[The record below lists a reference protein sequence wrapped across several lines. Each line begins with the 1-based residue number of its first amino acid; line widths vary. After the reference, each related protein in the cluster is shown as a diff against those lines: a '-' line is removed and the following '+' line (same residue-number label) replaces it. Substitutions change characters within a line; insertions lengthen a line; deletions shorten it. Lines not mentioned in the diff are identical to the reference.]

1 MEEPAG
7 ELDHLIN
14 QEVNIQTIGPDG
26 AHIVSP
32 DEDLTDDGGLE
43 SPEPNETKIESRK
56 GRSRERHFA
65 EPTAKILRRHS
76 ADAPLNRRSSFGS
89 SEYVGSQPHYQLP
102 QYRGRSASPYAGR
115 SESVS
120 RKATFVDG
128 EYIPESTSLFRP
140 TQARVS
146 SMQAVYDRKQEKT
159 RTPQSVKVDPNY
171 VPSDRLLRTT
181 SARVLAQQA
190 WVEHQKEVELQKQT
204 PTVKIDETYKP
215 SDRLMKTTKGYQAA
229 VQGWEK
235 EKEDRRL
242 ADDIWWEKRKT
253 PDVQQKSTK
262 KMAVPSK
269 LTEPTKAYLA
279 SKRPKAP
286 NGEESPMKHETPRSP
301 PPPISSHLLK
311 PTAATIQG
319 TWKVSHEKEL
329 HPEEPPKP
337 VLQLATK
344 NSNIHAKSKLYEET
358 SAAKS
363 KKKIFDPE
371 PRARSPSP
379 SRTTKELSAHLLAN
393 PKARSKSPQVKK
405 DPRESQ
411 WNSYA
416 TLSASKSELLQAQIA
431 PIHHSGQSN
440 HLQVSTPA
448 RRNSFDGGR
457 NGSTPQPTIN
467 PAASPKLR
475 PDTLHRLATP
485 KHVQSPVP
493 STTPGTPSRG
503 TPSTVPT
510 ASATSASARKASTSR
525 IPGPSPSKHATIAT
539 TNATK
544 TPVKL
549 AASTSA
555 APTTPPPSTVVIV
568 NTTSTPTSSTA
579 TVFTFPDTAGATPST
594 AAAEVPS
601 SSSATSDEG
610 APSTPIAAP
619 TESAYEPAIVVDV
632 AAATSMDASPAVVEP
647 VASESNTTSVE
658 ATSSPATDSS
668 TSTTNPEPPVVES
681 NDESN
686 HTNDNNNNKNG
697 HKSKKNKKRSSLVKH
712 LLPTE
717 VTAAVETAANAADA
731 SVPETF

>member
-14 QEVNIQTIGPDG
+14 QEVNIQTVGPDG
-26 AHIVSP
+26 AQIVSP

-43 SPEPNETKIESRK
+43 SPEPNVAKVESRK
-56 GRSRERHFA
+56 GRSRERFA
-65 EPTAKILRRHS
+65 EPTTKILRRHS
-76 ADAPLNRRSSFGS
+76 ADAPLNRRTSFGS
-89 SEYVGSQPHYQLP
+89 SDYVGTQPHYQLP

-235 EKEDRRL
+235 EREDRRL

-253 PDVQQKSTK
+253 PDVQKSAK
-262 KMAVPSK
+262 KIAVSSK

-319 TWKVSHEKEL
+319 TWKVAHEKEL

-344 NSNIHAKSKLYEET
+344 NSNIHAKSKLFEET

-431 PIHHSGQSN
+431 PIHHSGQPN

-457 NGSTPQPTIN
+457 NGTTPQPTIN

-493 STTPGTPSRG
+493 SAAPGTPSRG
-503 TPSTVPT
+503 TPSTAPT
-510 ASATSASARKASTSR
+510 APATSASARKVSTSR

-544 TPVKL
+544 TPVKV
-549 AASTSA
+549 ATSTSA
-555 APTTPPPSTVVIV
+555 APATPPPSTVVIV
-568 NTTSTPTSSTA
+568 NTTSTPTPSTA
-579 TVFTFPDTAGATPST
+579 TVFTFPDTAEAAPST
-594 AAAEVPS
+594 EAVAAPS
-601 SSSATSDEG
+601 SSSATAAVEE
-610 APSTPIAAP
+610 PSTPIAVPSGSACDP
-619 TESAYEPAIVVDV
+619 TVVTDAEVTSTDATQAV
-632 AAATSMDASPAVVEP
+632 AEP
-647 VASESNTTSVE
+647 VASESATTP
-658 ATSSPATDSS
+658 AAANSSPATDTSA
-668 TSTTNPEPPVVES
+668 STTNPEPPVVENN
-681 NDESN
+681 NDSN
-686 HTNDNNNNKNG
+686 HTNDNHNNNKNG
-697 HKSKKNKKRSSLVKH
+697 HKSKKNKNRSSLVKH

-717 VTAAVETAANAADA
+717 VATAVETAANATDA